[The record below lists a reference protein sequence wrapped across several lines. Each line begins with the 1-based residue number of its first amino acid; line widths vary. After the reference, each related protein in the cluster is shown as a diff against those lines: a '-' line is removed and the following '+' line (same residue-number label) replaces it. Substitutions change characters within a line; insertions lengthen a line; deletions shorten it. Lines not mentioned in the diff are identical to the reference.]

1 MCADGALKGV
11 PDLEFEYLVLFSF
24 EGKRRFDL
32 YCNVFRLAF
41 GVILLIGPLLLYCV
55 CMDVKESWLLVR
67 GMRLD
72 KMAITYVL

>member
-32 YCNVFRLAF
+32 YCNVFSSCFRCYLTHWTIIVVLCVYGCKGKLA
-41 GVILLIGPLLLYCV
+41 PC
-55 CMDVKESWLLVR
+55 SR
-67 GMRLD
+67 N
-72 KMAITYVL
+72 AA